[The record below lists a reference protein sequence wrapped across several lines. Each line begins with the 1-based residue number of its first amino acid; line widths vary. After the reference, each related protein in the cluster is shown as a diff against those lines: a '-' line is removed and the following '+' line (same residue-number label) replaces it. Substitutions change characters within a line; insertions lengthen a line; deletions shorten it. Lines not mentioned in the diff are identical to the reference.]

1 MEDYIK
7 NIIISLII
15 LFAIKIISLS
25 IYIYYEKELSNKIT
39 GFKDIIQEK
48 FTDLIDIET
57 MNSALID
64 GKYDENFITINVE
77 SNNSIFT
84 KELIIQL
91 IKKNG
96 KENGIEII
104 KKYIKDTN
112 NINALNILITRYYEI
127 SSEIDKGLLDNYD
140 DNTILRID
148 QKRIEIDNKFTEVY
162 SFIKRQKYPINI
174 IIDTCIISLIILAF
188 IVYLIY
194 YKIHSILLIII
205 FIISIIMLIFY
216 QSNTLILIIAFS
228 GFYTVY
234 FFKLY
239 QIIKSS

>member
-25 IYIYYEKELSNKIT
+25 IYIYYEKELSKKIT

-64 GKYDENFITINVE
+64 GKYDENFITIDVE

-104 KKYIKDTN
+104 KNYIKDTN

-140 DNTILRID
+140 DNK
-148 QKRIEIDNKFTEVY
+148 QKIKIVKEFKKYDIMINKLFRDLLCLEGL
-162 SFIKRQKYPINI
+162 
-174 IIDTCIISLIILAF
+174 LI
-188 IVYLIY
+188 
-194 YKIHSILLIII
+194 SIL
-205 FIISIIMLIFY
+205 
-216 QSNTLILIIAFS
+216 TH
-228 GFYTVY
+228 
-234 FFKLY
+234 
-239 QIIKSS
+239 SSSR